1 MCVFFFKQKTAY
13 EMRISDWSSDGA
25 LPIYCAGP
33 FLGTA
38 TPLIEAAL
46 RAGVHYLDVT
56 AEQAVAAATFERFD
70 AAALRAGVVV
80 APAMAFYGGLADALA
95 TVAVDEWPAA
105 DEIGIGVALDSW
117 QPTAGTR
124 PTGKRNNRS
133 EGRQVREGVGRT
145 WRLWWAAVTEKK
157 KSK

>member
-95 TVAVDEWPAA
+95 T
-105 DEIGIGVALDSW
+105 EIGRASC
-117 QPTAGTR
+117 
-124 PTGKRNNRS
+124 
-133 EGRQVREGVGRT
+133 REGSVSSVV
-145 WRLWWAAVTEKK
+145 LPVVTVSLKK
-157 KSK
+157 KQKHKK